1 MPNKEEIKEL
11 LSDLGRAT
19 LRGVRKCPKCGTFNG
34 TRGLSCKNKACDVVF
49 KEAGEKRKFSTDAC
63 RLYTGSNTQIFSV
76 RVRDKGPDY
85 RGFVQLLTEPDP
97 LSAASLETEDG
108 TITGPNAALCFV
120 DTCQRSFDASVLKC
134 HEKNSIVSPLQ
145 HVSCQHTAAALR
157 CFAEAHPL
165 PLKATFVNSLNCDSI
180 TKQSLWNL
188 VAETS
193 GPLVQRVSK
202 TIMAVKCK
210 PSPKHPLGYLHFAFL
225 TSRVK
230 DRIEHRHF
238 CSCPE
243 FKGHGKDDISIVKR
257 CVHFY
262 ACVCA
267 FVSDEKLSEE
277 FAYYVEMCFP
287 STTQSREEHQL
298 FSILSDALE
307 GDADPCEVEVVLQ
320 DEPLLQSASISVAE
334 DGTITQVHELGDIQI
349 HPLDADGITYS
360 AAEIAE
366 ILPKIESTLPPLH
379 TKLKRRRED
388 TVSQT
393 LISVQT
399 SSEGGNQDVGSSKPK
414 TSAGTVRGHGNQRSG
429 SDRKPVPNVM
439 FKKQDPPN
447 ENEANVSF
455 IQWLASVTER
465 INQTMHYQFSGDPDP
480 LVFHVPQVFFDCLKE
495 RMSTP
500 LGGNKKRRLPNTT
513 TVFVRKDSVPLGT
526 FTKFTWH
533 ITSVLFVK
541 HIFDTQLMPLDIIR
555 SFVENRDGTFEL
567 FQSIN
572 KKEDKNLN
580 LSKTLKRPP
589 IKPLEVRTYLKVG
602 NTSPDQL
609 EPTPFIIEWIPD
621 VLPLS
626 RVGEL
631 RLQFKFGHQRC
642 GSEQARNPFIRQPL
656 RASLK
661 GKGSKSK
668 KRQKLLPFSQQQTSS
683 IVLVD
688 PEELLTL

>member
-19 LRGVRKCPKCGTFNG
+19 LRGVRKCPKCGTYNG

-63 RLYTGSNTQIFSV
+63 RLQTGSNTQVFSV

-85 RGFVQLLTEPDP
+85 RGFVQLLTESDP
-97 LSAASLETEDG
+97 LSTGGLEAEDG
-108 TITGPNAALCFV
+108 TLISPNAALCFV

-134 HEKNSIVSPLQ
+134 HEKNSVVSSLQ
-145 HVSCQHTAAALR
+145 PVSCQHIAAALR
-157 CFAEAHPL
+157 CFAESVPL
-165 PLKATFVNSLNCDSI
+165 TLKPTVINLLDCDGN
-180 TKQSLWNL
+180 TKQCLWNL
-188 VAETS
+188 IAETS

-230 DRIEHRHF
+230 DRVEHRHF

-243 FKGHGKDDISIVKR
+243 FKGGKDDISLLKR

-267 FVSDEKLSEE
+267 FVSDDKLSEE
-277 FAYYVEMCFP
+277 FAHYVEMCYPP
-287 STTQSREEHQL
+287 SSPNREEHQL
-298 FSILSDALE
+298 FSILNDALE
-307 GDADPCEVEVVLQ
+307 GGADPCEVEVVLQ

-349 HPLDADGITYS
+349 HPLDSDGMTYS
-360 AAEIAE
+360 ADEIADM
-366 ILPKIESTLPPLH
+366 LPKISIPH
-379 TKLKRRRED
+379 VQSKLKRKREGS
-388 TVSQT
+388 VNEALMT
-393 LISVQT
+393 LHKPLESSVQALC
-399 SSEGGNQDVGSSKPK
+399 SSKGRVI
-414 TSAGTVRGHGNQRSG
+414 SGNIRGNGSQKQSV
-429 SDRKPVPNVM
+429 SDRKPMPSTA
-439 FKKQDPPN
+439 FKKQDPPD
-447 ENEANVSF
+447 ENESNVSF

-465 INQTMHYQFSGDPDP
+465 INQTMHFQFCGDPDP
-480 LVFHVPQVFFDCLKE
+480 LVFHVPQVFFDCLRE

-526 FTKFTWH
+526 FTKYTWH

-541 HIFDTQLMPLDIIR
+541 HIFDTPLMPLDIIR
-555 SFVENRDGTFEL
+555 SFVENRDGTYDL
-567 FQSIN
+567 FHNSN
-572 KKEDKNLN
+572 KKEDKNFN
-580 LSKTLKRPP
+580 LSKTMKRPL

-602 NTSPDQL
+602 NTSPDQM
-609 EPTPFIIEWIPD
+609 EPTPFVIEWIPD

-642 GSEQARNPFIRQPL
+642 GSEQARSPFIRQPL
-656 RASLK
+656 KTSVKSRASK
-661 GKGSKSK
+661 AKR
-668 KRQKLLPFSQQQTSS
+668 RQKLTPFSQQQAAS
-683 IVLVD
+683 ISVLVD
-688 PEELLTL
+688 PEELMSL

>member
-1 MPNKEEIKEL
+1 MPNKEEIREL

-19 LRGVRKCPKCGTFNG
+19 LRGVRRCHKCGTYNG

-63 RLYTGSNTQIFSV
+63 RLHTGCNTQVFSV

-85 RGFVQLLTEPDP
+85 RGFVQLLTERDL
-97 LSAASLETEDG
+97 LSGG
-108 TITGPNAALCFV
+108 TLDTGEGTLVSPNAALCFV

-134 HEKNSIVSPLQ
+134 HEKNSVVSPLQ
-145 HVSCQHTAAALR
+145 PVSCQHIAAALR
-157 CFAEAHPL
+157 CFAEAQPL
-165 PLKATFVNSLNCDSI
+165 TLSSSLVHKLNCDSN
-180 TKQSLWNL
+180 TKQSLWSL
-188 VAETS
+188 IAETS

-225 TSRVK
+225 TSRMK
-230 DRIEHRHF
+230 DRLEQRHF

-243 FKGHGKDDISIVKR
+243 FKGHGKEDVNILKR

-277 FAYYVEMCFP
+277 FAHYIDICFP
-287 STTQSREEHQL
+287 QPPESREDHQL
-298 FSILSDALE
+298 FSILNDALD
-307 GDADPCEVEVVLQ
+307 GGADPCEVEVVLQ

-349 HPLDADGITYS
+349 HPLDTDGITYS
-360 AAEIAE
+360 AAEIADM
-366 ILPKIESTLPPLH
+366 LPKVDSTLAELEKPA
-379 TKLKRRRED
+379 E
-388 TVSQT
+388 
-393 LISVQT
+393 
-399 SSEGGNQDVGSSKPK
+399 SSRQSI
-414 TSAGTVRGHGNQRSG
+414 SG
-429 SDRKPVPNVM
+429 SKAKSSSGLTQGNASQKRGTERKGGTAPS
-439 FKKQDPPN
+439 FKKQDPPDEDN
-447 ENEANVSF
+447 SNLSF

-465 INQTMHYQFSGDPDP
+465 INQTMHFQFSGDPDP
-480 LVFHVPQVFFDCLKE
+480 LVFHVPQVFFDCLRE

-500 LGGNKKRRLPNTT
+500 MGGNKKRRLPNTT

-526 FTKFTWH
+526 FTKYTWH

-541 HIFDTQLMPLDIIR
+541 HIFDTPLMPLDIIR
-555 SFVENRDGTFEL
+555 SFVENRDGSYDL
-567 FQSIN
+567 FPNS
-572 KKEDKNLN
+572 KKEDKNVPN
-580 LSKTLKRPP
+580 VSKKRPL
-589 IKPLEVRTYLKVG
+589 IKPLEVRTFLKVG

-626 RVGEL
+626 KVGEL
-631 RLQFKFGHQRC
+631 QLQFKFGHQRC
-642 GSEQARNPFIRQPL
+642 GSEQVRSPFIRPAL
-656 RASLK
+656 RASVK
-661 GKGSKSK
+661 GKGSKPK
-668 KRQKLLPFSQQQTSS
+668 KRQKLTPFGQQQSS
-683 IVLVD
+683 GISVLVD
-688 PEELLTL
+688 PDDLLKL

>member
-1 MPNKEEIKEL
+1 MPKKEELKGIL
-11 LSDLGRAT
+11 ADLGRAT
-19 LRGVRKCPKCGTFNG
+19 LRGVRKCPKCGTYNG

-63 RLYTGSNTQIFSV
+63 RLHTGSNTQVFSV

-85 RGFVQLLTEPDP
+85 RGFVQLLTEADP
-97 LSAASLETEDG
+97 LSGGSLEAEDG
-108 TITGPNAALCFV
+108 ALMSPNAALCFV

-134 HEKNSIVSPLQ
+134 HEKNTVVSPVQ
-145 HVSCQHTAAALR
+145 PISCQHIAAALR
-157 CFAEAHPL
+157 CFAEAQPL
-165 PLKATFVNSLNCDSI
+165 TLKATVINQLNCDGAA
-180 TKQSLWNL
+180 KQALWNL

-225 TSRVK
+225 SSRVK

-243 FKGHGKDDISIVKR
+243 FKAHGKDDVNVLKR

-262 ACVCA
+262 ASVCA

-277 FAYYVEMCFP
+277 FSYYVEMCYPP
-287 STTQSREEHQL
+287 STQSREEHQL
-298 FSILSDALE
+298 FSILNDAFE
-307 GDADPCEVEVVLQ
+307 GGADPCEVEVVLQ

-334 DGTITQVHELGDIQI
+334 DGTITQVHELSDIQI
-349 HPLDADGITYS
+349 HPLDTDGITYS
-360 AAEIAE
+360 AAEIADM
-366 ILPKIESTLPPLH
+366 LPKIDSTIPQLQ
-379 TKLKRRRED
+379 TKLKRKRENS
-388 TVSQT
+388 VSQALLT
-393 LISVQT
+393 LQKPSESNAKSKGT
-399 SSEGGNQDVGSSKPK
+399 SGTTR
-414 TSAGTVRGHGNQRSG
+414 TSGNQRQTN
-429 SDRKPVPNVM
+429 SDRKPVISTA
-439 FKKQDPPN
+439 FKKLDPPN
-447 ENEANVSF
+447 ENESNVSF

-465 INQTMHYQFSGDPDP
+465 INQTMHFQFSGDPDP
-480 LVFHVPQVFFDCLKE
+480 LVFHVPQVFFDCLRE

-500 LGGNKKRRLPNTT
+500 LGGHKKRRLPNTT

-526 FTKFTWH
+526 FTKYTWH
-533 ITSVLFVK
+533 LTSVLFVK
-541 HIFDTQLMPLDIIR
+541 HIFDTPLMPLDIIR
-555 SFVENRDGTFEL
+555 SFVENRDGTYDL
-567 FQSIN
+567 FQSN
-572 KKEDKNLN
+572 KKEEKNIILP
-580 LSKTLKRPP
+580 KTDKRPL
-589 IKPLEVRTYLKVG
+589 KPLEVRTYLKVG

-631 RLQFKFGHQRC
+631 RLQFKFGHQSC
-642 GSEQARNPFIRQPL
+642 ASEQAKSPFIRSQ
-656 RASLK
+656 RSSHK

-668 KRQKLLPFSQQQTSS
+668 KIKKETTFCPQEDAIS
-683 IVLVD
+683 VLVD
-688 PEELLTL
+688 PDELLGL